1 MVCED
6 KEKEESSLCRI
17 RKVCRYI
24 SIFVKIAFA
33 VFCICWLV
41 AAGFMVFSISG
52 LFSEGVGAKVIMH
65 LLRGTVIAVLFI
77 MLIGVFSD
85 AANGRSPFTL
95 EQVKRLRIMALSLLV
110 YAVFEVAFSASS
122 VMMQLGSINSGY
134 FSTNG
139 SGIITI
145 DFAPFIAAAVVY
157 AFSFVFKY
165 GVLLQEFSDDVI

>member
-1 MVCED
+1 
-6 KEKEESSLCRI
+6 
-17 RKVCRYI
+17 
-24 SIFVKIAFA
+24 
-33 VFCICWLV
+33 
-41 AAGFMVFSISG
+41 
-52 LFSEGVGAKVIMH
+52 VGAKVIMH

-110 YAVFEVAFSASS
+110 YAVLEVAFSASS